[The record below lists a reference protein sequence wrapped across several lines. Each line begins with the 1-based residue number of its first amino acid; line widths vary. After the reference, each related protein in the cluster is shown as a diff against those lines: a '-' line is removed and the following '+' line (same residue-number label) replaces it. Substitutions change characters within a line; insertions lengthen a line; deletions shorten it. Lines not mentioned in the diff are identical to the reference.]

1 MSLVFFILLIGPLIF
16 FHEFG
21 HFIAARF
28 FKVGVVRFSIG
39 FGPKLFG
46 FKRGETEYVVG
57 ALPLGGFVRMVGA
70 DPSEM
75 SGLSTEERSTAL
87 WSKPVWQRAIIVLA
101 GPLANLLIPLP
112 IFMAFYA
119 AQDGR
124 LPARVGTVM
133 AGMPADDAGLEPGD
147 IILEVDGDGIRYFDE
162 LQDVIGDAEG
172 KEVEL
177 RIQRGDEIFTAALQ
191 PEMTR
196 SRDRWVGLRWVER
209 PIIGINIETIGSV
222 INVWDLDGPAAVA
235 GLQTFDRI
243 VSVNGTRVSDYPDLL
258 LTMSRQRDGP
268 VDLLVMRPKEIGN
281 DLGEFFVEEP
291 VEISMVP
298 ELRDGERY
306 LGWRAANMV
315 VFSVQPGSPAA
326 EAGLQ
331 PGDEV
336 ISLNGE
342 PCNLF
347 SVLVGRLGREPEVH
361 ELQLIRDGQTI
372 VTTIT
377 PRELEVTGELNQ
389 EVMQV
394 VVGMRSLET
403 ADYYPNGML
412 LPDTLPMSMGER
424 LAFGFRMGFEALFG
438 FLFGIVIGVWQL
450 VTGQVGLSNLGG
462 PIMIFDLAGRAGEAG
477 PQAFLQM
484 MALISI
490 NLGIL
495 NLLPIPVLDGGSLL
509 LFAIEAVKRGPISVR
524 TRQLANYAGLVFIIM
539 LFVLVFKNDIERYWS
554 NFAEFFD

>member
-1 MSLVFFILLIGPLIF
+1 MNLVFFILLIGPLIF

-21 HFIAARF
+21 HFIAARV

-39 FGPKLFG
+39 FGPRLFG
-46 FKRGETEYVVG
+46 FKRGDTEYVIG
-57 ALPLGGFVRMVGA
+57 ALPLGGYVRMVGA
-70 DPSEM
+70 DPGEVP
-75 SGLSTEERSTAL
+75 GLSASDRSKAM
-87 WSKPVWQRAIIVLA
+87 WSKPVWQRALIVLA

-133 AGMPADDAGLEPGD
+133 AGMPADEAGLEPGD
-147 IILEVDGDGIRYFDE
+147 IILEVGSESIRYFDE
-162 LQDVIGDAEG
+162 LQEHIGDAEG
-172 KEVEL
+172 QEVQL
-177 RIQRGDEIFTAALQ
+177 LVQRGDEQFTAALR

-209 PIIGINIETIGSV
+209 PIIGINIETIGSA
-222 INVWDLDGPAAVA
+222 IHVWDRDGPAAQA
-235 GLQTFDRI
+235 GLQTFDR
-243 VSVNGTRVSDYPDLL
+243 VVTVNGTPVSDYPELL
-258 LTMSRQRDGP
+258 LTMERQEGP
-268 VDLLVMRPKEIGN
+268 VDLLVMRPSAVGQ
-281 DLGEFFVEEP
+281 DLGDFFVEEP
-291 VEISMVP
+291 VETTIVP
-298 ELRDGERY
+298 DVRDGQQY

-326 EAGLQ
+326 AAGLA
-331 PGDEV
+331 PGDELR
-336 ISLNGE
+336 SLDGE

-347 SVLVGRLGREPEVH
+347 SVLVSRLGREPEPH
-361 ELQLIRDGQTI
+361 ELVYIRDGETI
-372 VTTIT
+372 TTTIE
-377 PRELEVTGELNQ
+377 PEEVVVTGELNQ
-389 EVMQV
+389 EMTQV
-394 VVGMRSLET
+394 VIGMRSLET
-403 ADYYPNGML
+403 ADDYPEGMQ
-412 LPDTLPMSMGER
+412 LPDLLPMSFGER
-424 LAFGFRMGFEALFG
+424 VAFGFTMGFEALFG

-495 NLLPIPVLDGGSLL
+495 NLLPIPVLDGGSLV
-509 LFAIEAVKRGPISVR
+509 LFGIEAVKRGPISVR
-524 TRQLANYAGLVFIIM
+524 TRQIANYAGLVFIIM

-554 NFAEFFD
+554 NFAEFFN

>member
-1 MSLVFFILLIGPLIF
+1 MNLVFFILLIGPLIF

-21 HFIAARF
+21 HFIAARI

-46 FKRGETEYVVG
+46 FKRGETEYIVG

-70 DPSEM
+70 DPGELPNLPESQ
-75 SGLSTEERSTAL
+75 RSRAM
-87 WSKPVWQRAIIVLA
+87 WSKPVWQRALIVLA

-112 IFMAFYA
+112 IFIAFYA

-133 AGMPADDAGLEPGD
+133 AGMPADEAGLEPGD
-147 IILEVDGDGIRYFDE
+147 IIREVGGESIRYFDE
-162 LQDVIGDAEG
+162 LQRHVGDAEG
-172 KEVEL
+172 KEVQL
-177 RIQRGDEIFTAALQ
+177 VVQRGDEEFTASLR

-222 INVWDLDGPAAVA
+222 VHVWDRDGPAARA
-235 GLQTFDRI
+235 GLKTFDR
-243 VSVNGTRVSDYPDLL
+243 VVAVNGEAVSDYPELL
-258 LTMSRQRDGP
+258 LTIERQEGP
-268 VDLLVMRPKEIGN
+268 VDLLVMRPLSIGD
-281 DLGEFFVEEP
+281 DLGDFFVEEP
-291 VEISMVP
+291 FETAITP
-298 ELRDGERY
+298 ELRDGEQY

-315 VFSVQPGSPAA
+315 VYTVQPGSPAA
-326 EAGLQ
+326 AAGLIR
-331 PGDEV
+331 GDELV
-336 ISLNGE
+336 SLDGE

-347 SVLVGRLGREPEVH
+347 SVLVSKLGREPEPH
-361 ELQLIRDGQTI
+361 ELGFIRDGETLL
-372 VTTIT
+372 TTIE
-377 PRELEVTGELNQ
+377 PEELKVTGELNQ
-389 EVMQV
+389 EMTQV
-394 VVGMRSLET
+394 VIGMRSLET
-403 ADYYPNGML
+403 ADFYPEGMQ
-412 LPDTLPMSMGER
+412 LPDLLPMSFGER
-424 LAFGFRMGFEALFG
+424 IVFGFRMGFEALFG
-438 FLFGIVIGVWQL
+438 FFFGIVIGVWQL
-450 VTGQVGLSNLGG
+450 ITGQVGLSNLGG

-495 NLLPIPVLDGGSLL
+495 NLLPIPVLDGGSLV
-509 LFAIEAVKRGPISVR
+509 LFGIEAVKRGPISVR
-524 TRQLANYAGLVFIIM
+524 TRQIANYAGLVFIMM

-554 NFAEFFD
+554 NFAEFFN